1 MSKLY
6 LFLCL
11 VFYDSIMLGEA
22 PRRRWGENPETAEW
36 RRLCRRIRATL
47 LQGVV
52 LLMGWAVMGVLSV
65 TNADPLVAAGVS
77 GMTGVFATILGW
89 GAIAMFCIVAILLA
103 YAYARAHDM
112 GLL

>member
-1 MSKLY
+1 MNKLY
-6 LFLCL
+6 FFLCL

-22 PRRRWGENPETAEW
+22 SRGRWGENPEMAEW

-52 LLMGWAVMGVLSV
+52 LLIGWAVMGVMSV
-65 TNADPLVAAGVS
+65 TSADPLVAAGVG
-77 GMTGVFATILGW
+77 GMSSVFATIFGW
-89 GAIAMFCIVAILLA
+89 GALAMFFIVAILLA